1 VPSCRE
7 RRQWRR
13 EFKDRGVDNVRL
25 MVSHSNFG
33 EEKLR
38 YARRWIRQQEI
49 LLPAFV
55 KWLGAVLATVVAALL
70 VWLGTTLAPALLA
83 WLLG

>member
-1 VPSCRE
+1 VPSWRE

-38 YARRWIRQQEI
+38 YAR
-49 LLPAFV
+49 
-55 KWLGAVLATVVAALL
+55 KWLARQGRRVGAHPLVLVFMGITAAAAVATAVITVIAYLR
-70 VWLGTTLAPALLA
+70 
-83 WLLG
+83 